1 MQIVNLG
8 KTSRPTDSLFTL
20 KEKVLSFDLDISAS
34 DLLRSQKYVIA
45 LLVLQKD
52 GAQRLMRVEIN
63 LNLYDK
69 LLSFKKH
76 QTQIYGSVN
85 IKEAKF
91 LSNSFTNI
99 KVSPQFVVIK
109 SDQDFRLLNI
119 ELKTIKVFD
128 GQETDALSLFQHS
141 NQALI
146 GYRTPEG
153 SYQMQEIIQ
162 QKDQFEYWSHAD
174 IISGL
179 QSKNLTIN
187 EFMANQFIGI
197 FDKNT
202 GIFKQ

>member
-69 LLSFKKH
+69 LLQFKKH

-153 SYQMQEIIQ
+153 SYWMQEVIQ

-202 GIFKQ
+202 GNFKQ